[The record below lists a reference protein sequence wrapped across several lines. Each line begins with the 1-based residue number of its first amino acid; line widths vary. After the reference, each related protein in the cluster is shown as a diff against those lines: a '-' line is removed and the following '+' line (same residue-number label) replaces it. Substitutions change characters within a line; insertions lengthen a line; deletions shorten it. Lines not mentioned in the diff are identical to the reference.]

1 MIMECARPCTKAFV
15 CRVLNRHLGI
25 SLKRSCK
32 RLNRKHGKHE
42 NMIMNVE
49 RHMGLESSVSAC
61 ADSLCVAKPGQARKR
76 GCAHTS
82 RDGCAECFPV
92 EDCKKFNEQSCIN
105 LISRTATLC
114 AATANAMAVL
124 GTCAQQVRAEAA
136 LDLRTPGAALSEQAP
151 IPDWEIWFGFV
162 VGLSPFVIAAY
173 EFGKRILIQKQ
184 CQVCSGTGLVMKG
197 RFKRKCP
204 ACGGFLPWES
214 WERFLSSEAG
224 NGGVV
229 RAPKGQTSVFYNVKS
244 AKEASEKIQLQF
256 EADSKKTEAK
266 GQDSESGNSEEK

>member
-124 GTCAQQVRAEAA
+124 GANHPRTMYVLGAS
-136 LDLRTPGAALSEQAP
+136 LRTLSWVCRMHLDSYESRKLYHQFRSLDILQACLNGTSFVSL
-151 IPDWEIWFGFV
+151 IWFAHI
-162 VGLSPFVIAAY
+162 SMTYPSC
-173 EFGKRILIQKQ
+173 RIGSYLGSI
-184 CQVCSGTGLVMKG
+184 
-197 RFKRKCP
+197 
-204 ACGGFLPWES
+204 
-214 WERFLSSEAG
+214 
-224 NGGVV
+224 
-229 RAPKGQTSVFYNVKS
+229 
-244 AKEASEKIQLQF
+244 
-256 EADSKKTEAK
+256 
-266 GQDSESGNSEEK
+266 